1 MKSNLFLFVF
11 GLGMLAFL
19 SCESTTSKREQL
31 ERRVLSQIDAV
42 GGEVAVAF
50 INLDDS
56 EDRLFIN
63 ADTEFH
69 AASTMK
75 VPIMITLFKDQRA
88 GKLSLGD
95 TIVLKNEFHSI
106 VDSSLYQ
113 MDIADDSDD
122 IIYNRIGTKISLY
135 ELMVPMITVSSNL
148 ATNVLIAYVGAT
160 RVTDD
165 MRALGADNI
174 RVLRGVEDQKA
185 YDMGLNN
192 TTTARDL
199 ATIFDAIATNK
210 AGIEEDCQAM
220 ISILEAQQFNEIIPF
235 YLPDD
240 VRVAH
245 KTGSITALHHDAGI
259 VFLPD
264 GRSYVLVLLSRN
276 LSDFD
281 TGTRELAKIS
291 KIVYEYMLQ

>member
-1 MKSNLFLFVF
+1 MKSSLFLFGSICGILVF
-11 GLGMLAFL
+11 LA
-19 SCESTTSKREQL
+19 CESRPSAREKLKQN
-31 ERRVLSQIDAV
+31 VLSQIDSV

-50 INLDDS
+50 INLEDS
-56 EDRLFIN
+56 EDHLFIN
-63 ADTEFH
+63 ADTEYH

-75 VPIMITLFKDQRA
+75 VPVMITLFKDQHA
-88 GKLSLGD
+88 GRFNLGD

-106 VDSSLYQ
+106 VDSSLYE

-122 IIYNRIGTKISLY
+122 IIYNRIGTRITLY
-135 ELMVPMITVSSNL
+135 DLMVPMITVSSNL
-148 ATNVLIAYVGAT
+148 ATNVLIEHVGAT

-165 MRALGADNI
+165 MRALGAEKI

-185 YDMGLNN
+185 YDLGLNN

-199 ATIFDAIATNK
+199 ATIFKAIATNK
-210 AGIEEDCQAM
+210 AGTTEDCQTM

-235 YLPDD
+235 YLPDE

-259 VFLPD
+259 VYLPS
-264 GRSYVLVLLSRN
+264 GKSYVLVLMSRN
-276 LSDFD
+276 LNDFD
-281 TGTRELAKIS
+281 AGTQQLAKIS
-291 KIVYEYMLQ
+291 KLFYTYMSQ